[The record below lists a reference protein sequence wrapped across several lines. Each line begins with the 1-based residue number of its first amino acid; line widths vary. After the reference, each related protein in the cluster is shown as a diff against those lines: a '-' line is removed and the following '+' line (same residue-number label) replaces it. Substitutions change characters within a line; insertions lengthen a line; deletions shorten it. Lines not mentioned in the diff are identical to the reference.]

1 MPEPRVEK
9 CSSVIADRQGKA
21 ERRPCPSPVPSCFAA
36 LAPNWRNSSNTACW
50 SSGAMPTPV
59 SLPDTSTNPSRGTAP
74 TSIRPPSGVN
84 LIALDSKLK
93 TRPARD
99 GPGET
104 GQGCPSLLEEETSL
118 TQTVCYSTPPATAAP
133 RVDAGSVRRDPVT
146 RRRYSS
152 SPRGH
157 HAERSR

>member
-1 MPEPRVEK
+1 MSRGD
-9 CSSVIADRQGKA
+9 ADRAVSRYLIPLLVSPG
-21 ERRPCPSPVPSCFAA
+21 RRFNRRGRRDRPGAA
-36 LAPNWRNSSNTACW
+36 IDDDGHT
-50 SSGAMPTPV
+50 T
-59 SLPDTSTNPSRGTAP
+59 
-74 TSIRPPSGVN
+74 GV
-84 LIALDSKLK
+84 
-93 TRPARD
+93 RD
-99 GPGET
+99 GGFHSAEPGET